1 MNMKKIIV
9 LMLCMF
15 LFTACG
21 EKNSSPEKKITESRF
36 LFGTY
41 IQMIVYSENEKEAHE
56 AVNAAFDRIG
66 EIDSKY
72 NSKTRGSVIYNLNN
86 SEKKEAV
93 LDEEGVMLFQ
103 EVGRVYKLSHGKYD
117 ITISPLLETWGFYS
131 DGRENIPSRE
141 ELDKAL
147 KKIDFS
153 KVELKNNIIKIN
165 EPIKEIDTGSFLK
178 GYAVEEAKKVLAEK
192 GIKNAFVSSVSSIST
207 IGGKPDGTPW
217 KIGIQ
222 NPDVSNEILGV
233 AEVEGRALGISGDYQ
248 IYVEINGKKYHHIM
262 DKETGYPID
271 NRKLVVVVCD
281 SAFLADMY
289 STAFFSMTAEEI
301 FDFAEKENIEV
312 MIVDNSNKVKMTKSF
327 HLK

>member
-72 NSKTRGSVIYNLNN
+72 NSKTRGSVMYNLNN

-147 KKIDFS
+147 KQIDFS

-207 IGGKPDGTPW
+207 IGGKPDGTSW

>member
-117 ITISPLLETWGFYS
+117 ITISSLLETWGFYS

-147 KKIDFS
+147 KQIDFS